1 MRALGQYLSDQIYY
15 SIIYKDLIRIV
26 YIEYCFNLLVKTT
39 IMKSD
44 VIMIKLHTNLR
55 GDLFFQLVYLLN
67 SEIVH

>member
-15 SIIYKDLIRIV
+15 SIIYKDLIRIM